1 MIIRT
6 FQNVKDPFRTTDLK
20 SVVYI
25 KKSYALI
32 GKSDVNERTNLI
44 SAGEMMDYLCATL
57 SEV

>member
-6 FQNVKDPFRTTDLK
+6 FQNVKDLFRTTDLK
-20 SVVYI
+20 SVVCI
-25 KKSYALI
+25 KKPYALI